1 MSWHLELAFLV
12 FVLLFITSHL
22 HSATHS
28 LENYEQKKQMSTKC
42 TTQYLPIVF
51 IEQAWKNATVVIPF
65 IKEWWL
71 SPCPQSGNLF
81 V

>member
-51 IEQAWKNATVVIPF
+51 IEQA
-65 IKEWWL
+65 
-71 SPCPQSGNLF
+71 
-81 V
+81 